1 MVTIEE
7 LESKLSKARVEL
19 KELERQYVGCTPA
32 QHKTLD
38 LLKRTNLTYQWDKRI
53 LDTRIAYI
61 EALITKIQNDIYCSE
76 IEY

>member
-7 LESKLSKARVEL
+7 LQSKLSKARVEL
-19 KELERQYVGCTPA
+19 KELERQYIGCTPA
-32 QHKTLD
+32 QQNTLD
-38 LLKRTNLTYQWDKRI
+38 LLKKANLTYQWDKRI

-61 EALITKIQNDIYCSE
+61 EALITKLQNDVYCSE

>member
-7 LESKLSKARVEL
+7 LQSKLSKARVEL
-19 KELERQYVGCTPA
+19 KELEHQYVGCTPA
-32 QHKTLD
+32 QQNTLD
-38 LLKRTNLTYQWDKRI
+38 LLKKANLTYQWDKRI

-61 EALITKIQNDIYCSE
+61 EALITKLQNDVYCSE